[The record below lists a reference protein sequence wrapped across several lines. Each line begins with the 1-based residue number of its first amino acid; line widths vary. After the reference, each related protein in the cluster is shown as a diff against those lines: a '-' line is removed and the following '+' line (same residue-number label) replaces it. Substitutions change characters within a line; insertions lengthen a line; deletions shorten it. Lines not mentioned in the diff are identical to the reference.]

1 VSGNR
6 KKVIVLSGGPNRIGQ
21 GIEFDYCCC
30 HAVFALKEMGYEAI
44 LINSNPETVSTD
56 YDTSDKLYFE
66 PLTREDVLEIVFQEN
81 PEGVIVQLGGQ
92 TPLNLAVPL
101 EKAGVRIL
109 GTSPDAID
117 RAENRERFRQLLGK
131 LGLKQAPNATAVSLE
146 EAGKIAAEVGYP
158 VIVRPSYVLGGRA
171 MEIVFDE
178 EELNK
183 YMEMAVDAS
192 REHPVLVD
200 KFLEDAIEIDV
211 DCVADGER
219 VVIGGI
225 MEHIEMAGVHS
236 GDSACSLPPF
246 SLTEE
251 ETAELTRQ
259 TVALAKELGVKGLM
273 NVQYAIRE
281 GVIYVLEVNPR
292 ASRTVP
298 YISKAT
304 GVPLAKIATKVMC
317 GMTLE
322 EVGFTKEVMI
332 NHFAVKEAVFPFSRF
347 PRVDATLG
355 PEMRSTGEVMGID
368 TTFGMAFA
376 KSQAAASSPLPTS
389 GTVLVSL
396 KNKDKRPALFMVKK
410 LQDLGFKIVATEG
423 TASFLRRQGV
433 DASRVHKVLEGRPNV
448 VDLLKNHEVQL
459 VVNTPS
465 GKRCRRDE
473 IVIRTTAIAFHVPL
487 ITTLQGFAAA
497 VQGIEALI
505 KEGVTVKSIQEYHG
519 EVIGASVLA
528 GQEVG

>member
-1 VSGNR
+1 
-6 KKVIVLSGGPNRIGQ
+6 L
-21 GIEFDYCCC
+21 
-30 HAVFALKEMGYEAI
+30 
-44 LINSNPETVSTD
+44 
-56 YDTSDKLYFE
+56 
-66 PLTREDVLEIVFQEN
+66 QEE

-117 RAENRERFRQLLGK
+117 RAEDRERFRELLTK
-131 LGLKQAPNATAVSLE
+131 LGLRQAPNATAVSVE
-146 EAGKIAAEVGYP
+146 QARKIAREVGYP

-171 MEIVFDE
+171 MEIVYDE

-183 YMEMAVDAS
+183 YMEMAVEAS
-192 REHPVLVD
+192 PERPVLVD

-246 SLTEE
+246 SLTED
-251 ETAELTRQ
+251 ETKELARQ
-259 TVALAKELGVKGLM
+259 TAALATELGVKGLM

-298 YISKAT
+298 YVSKAT

-322 EVGFTKEVMI
+322 ELGFTKEVSI
-332 NHFAVKEAVFPFSRF
+332 SHFAVKEAVFPFSRF
-347 PRVDATLG
+347 PGVDAILG

-410 LQDLGFKIVATEG
+410 LQDVGFKIVATEG

-433 DASRVHKVLEGRPNV
+433 DVSEVHKVLEGRPNV

-473 IVIRTTAIAFHVPL
+473 VVIRSTAIAFHVPL
-487 ITTLQGFAAA
+487 ITTLQGLAAA

-505 KEGVTVKSIQEYHG
+505 KEGLSVKSIQEYHG
-519 EVIGASVLA
+519 QVGGLA
-528 GQEVG
+528 

>member
-1 VSGNR
+1 MCEK

-30 HAVFALKEMGYEAI
+30 HAVFALREMGYEAI

-56 YDTSDKLYFE
+56 YDTSDRLYFE
-66 PLTREDVLEIVFQEN
+66 PLTREDVLEIILQEN

-117 RAENRERFRQLLGK
+117 RAEDRERFRQLLTK
-131 LGLKQAPNATAVSLE
+131 LGLRQAPNATATSVE
-146 EAGKIAAEVGYP
+146 EAQRIAREVGYP

-178 EELNK
+178 DELNK
-183 YMEMAVDAS
+183 YMERAVEAS
-192 REHPVLVD
+192 PDRPVLVD

-211 DCVADGER
+211 DCVADGKR

-246 SLTEE
+246 SLTDEE
-251 ETAELTRQ
+251 ITEITRQ
-259 TVALAKELGVKGLM
+259 TVALAKELGVVGLM

-298 YISKAT
+298 YVSKAT
-304 GVPLAKIATKVMC
+304 GVPLAKIATKAMC
-317 GMTLE
+317 GMTLDE
-322 EVGFTKEVMI
+322 IGFTKEVTI

-347 PRVDATLG
+347 TGVDAILG
-355 PEMRSTGEVMGID
+355 PEMKSTGEVMGID
-368 TTFGMAFA
+368 STFGMAFA

-389 GTVLVSL
+389 GTVLLSL

-423 TASFLRRQGV
+423 TASFLKRQGV
-433 DASRVHKVLEGRPNV
+433 NAARVFKVGEGRPNV

-465 GKRCRRDE
+465 GKRCRQDE
-473 IVIRTTAIAFHVPL
+473 VVIRTTAIAFSVPL
-487 ITTLQGFAAA
+487 ITTLQGLAAA
-497 VQGIEALI
+497 VQGIEALV
-505 KEGVTVKSIQEYHG
+505 KEGMAVKTIQEYHS
-519 EVIGASVLA
+519 EVVCPPA
-528 GQEVG
+528 GVG

>member
-1 VSGNR
+1 MEVNGVSNQR
-6 KKVIVLSGGPNRIGQ
+6 RRVIVLSGGPNRIGQ

-30 HAVFALKEMGYEAI
+30 HAVFALREMGYEAI

-56 YDTSDKLYFE
+56 YDTSDRLYFE
-66 PLTREDVLEIVFQEN
+66 PLTREDVLEIILQEK

-117 RAENRERFRQLLGK
+117 RAEDRERFRELLTK
-131 LGLKQAPNATAVSLE
+131 LGLKQAPNATAVSVENALR
-146 EAGKIAAEVGYP
+146 IAREVGYP

-171 MEIVFDE
+171 MEIVYDE
-178 EELNK
+178 EELK
-183 YMEMAVDAS
+183 RYMERAVEAS
-192 REHPVLVD
+192 PERPVLVD
-200 KFLEDAIEIDV
+200 KFLEDAIEVDV

-246 SLTEE
+246 SLTDD
-251 ETAELTRQ
+251 ETRELTRQ
-259 TVALAKELGVKGLM
+259 TVALAKELGVRGLM
-273 NVQYAIRE
+273 NIQYAIRE
-281 GVIYVLEVNPR
+281 GVVYVLEVNPR

-298 YISKAT
+298 YVSKAT

-317 GMTLE
+317 GMTLAE
-322 EVGFTKEVMI
+322 LGFTKEVAI

-347 PRVDATLG
+347 PNVDAVLG
-355 PEMRSTGEVMGID
+355 PEMKSTGEVMGID
-368 TTFGMAFA
+368 STFGMAFA
-376 KSQAAASSPLPTS
+376 KSQAAASTPLPTS
-389 GTVLVSL
+389 GAVLVSL

-410 LQDLGFKIVATEG
+410 LAELGFKIVATEG

-433 DASRVHKVLEGRPNV
+433 DAAKVFKVAEGRPNV

-465 GKRCRRDE
+465 GKRCRQDE
-473 IVIRTTAIAFHVPL
+473 IIIRTTAVAYHVSL
-487 ITTLQGFAAA
+487 ITTLQGLAAA

-505 KEGVTVKSIQEYHG
+505 KEGLTVKSIQEYHRETLG
-519 EVIGASVLA
+519 IPV
-528 GQEVG
+528 